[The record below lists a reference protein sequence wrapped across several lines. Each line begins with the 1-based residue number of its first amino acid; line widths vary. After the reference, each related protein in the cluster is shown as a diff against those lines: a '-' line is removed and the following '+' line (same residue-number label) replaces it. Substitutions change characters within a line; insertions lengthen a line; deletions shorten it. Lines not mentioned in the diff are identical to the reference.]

1 MPEAQATPSSYF
13 VAELGGEQI
22 GAFREIKGLNYETKV
37 IEVRTVD
44 AEGRPVLQKASGASN
59 TSAITIS
66 RYADDKKIM
75 FDWAKEVAEKGAAA
89 AKRDITFRRVS
100 YEGETIETFT
110 LVDAWPSK
118 YDAALLSAE
127 QNAAAVE
134 EVKIEHTGFRKV

>member
-1 MPEAQATPSSYF
+1 M
-13 VAELGGEQI
+13 
-22 GAFREIKGLNYETKV
+22 
-37 IEVRTVD
+37 
-44 AEGRPVLQKASGASN
+44 LQKASGASS
-59 TSAITIS
+59 TTAITIS
-66 RYADDKKIM
+66 RYADDRKVM

-134 EVKIEHTGFRKV
+134 EVKLEHTGFRKV